1 MSESMRGM
9 RLGSQS
15 LESDV
20 GIELSARQLVSFRC
34 PNQHQFNLVFAEN
47 VELPELWQCQ
57 QCQALATRMIDGEI
71 LVREQEEEDGVRS
84 HYDMVKERRTEEE
97 LEELLQEMLTSMRRR
112 RSEGQLSA

>member
-84 HYDMVKERRTEEE
+84 HYDMVKERRTEAEANKILDIALKKLRGDE
-97 LEELLQEMLTSMRRR
+97 
-112 RSEGQLSA
+112 

>member
-57 QCQALATRMIDGEI
+57 QCQALATRMIDGE
-71 LVREQEEEDGVRS
+71 RS
-84 HYDMVKERRTEEE
+84 WCANRKKKTVFD
-97 LEELLQEMLTSMRRR
+97 LTMTW
-112 RSEGQLSA
+112 